1 MSSYNTNWNNVLRI
15 LAITVIIDGRV
26 REAELAAFIE
36 HAKGMASLCDQEDIS
51 STWLQNW
58 YDKNK
63 LTIIDQMQ
71 GRGKNTTILKAFA
84 TVKEPAIREA
94 LFDSIIHIAVS
105 DKEYH
110 EAENDLVRSAAAIW
124 GFVRPPIKVVRPT

>member
-1 MSSYNTNWNNVLRI
+1 MSSNNTKWTNVLRI

-26 REAELAAFIE
+26 REAELAAFVE
-36 HAKGMASLCDQEDIS
+36 HAQGMAPLCGENDI
-51 STWLQNW
+51 TEQWLQNW

-63 LTIIDQMQ
+63 ISIVEQMQ

-84 TVKEPAIREA
+84 TVKDDAIREA
-94 LFDSIIHIAVS
+94 LFDAIIHIAVS

-110 EAENDLVRSAAAIW
+110 ESESDLVRSAAAIW
-124 GFVRPPIKVVRPT
+124 GFVRPPIKVFRPS

>member
-1 MSSYNTNWNNVLRI
+1 MPTENKNWANVLRI

-26 REAELAAFIE
+26 REAELAAFVE
-36 HAKGMASLCDQEDIS
+36 HAQGMSPLCGQTDVTKE
-51 STWLQNW
+51 WLQDW

-63 LTIIDQMQ
+63 KGIMNEMD

-84 TVKEPAIREA
+84 TVKDDAIRES
-94 LFDSIIHIAVS
+94 LFDAIIHIAVS

-110 EAENDLVRSAAAIW
+110 ESESDLVRSAAAIW
-124 GFVRPPIKVVRPT
+124 GFVRPPIKVFRPG

>member
-51 STWLQNW
+51 SAWLQNW